1 MEPHLI
7 PLAPDK
13 LFLHSFMNILKFIAD
28 VAAVQ
33 VADVAVAAVAA
44 AASVVVIIEIQS
56 EIKLSRSTVW
66 Q

>member
-44 AASVVVIIEIQS
+44 AAVVVIIEIQS

>member
-33 VADVAVAAVAA
+33 VADVAVAAAA
-44 AASVVVIIEIQS
+44 VVVIIEIQS